1 MINKFVSIVELPEL
15 YNILHEI
22 NSLFSFEVKNFKD
35 ISDFIKEIES
45 NNHEFSDVVLISKKN
60 KNLSTIKKIDTN
72 CLILLDS
79 TPVKI
84 NSLIETINIQL
95 IKKKYNSQS
104 QIHIKNYTLNLN
116 SRTIFNENNKLKL
129 TEREIEVILYLGE
142 KNIKHNIL
150 DLQKNIWGYSIHLET
165 HTVETHIYRLR
176 KKISDKFNDENFIL
190 SHQDGY
196 FIDQKINPA

>member
-15 YNILHEI
+15 YNILREI

-45 NNHEFSDVVLISKKN
+45 NNHEFSDLVLISENN
-60 KNLSTIKKIDTN
+60 KNLSSIKKIDTN
-72 CLILLDS
+72 GLILLDS

-104 QIHIKNYTLNLN
+104 QIHIKNYILNLN
-116 SRTIFNENNKLKL
+116 SRTISNENNKLKL

-150 DLQKNIWGYSIHLET
+150 DLQKNIWGYSIDLET

>member
-22 NSLFSFEVKNFKD
+22 NSLFSFEVKNFKN
-35 ISDFIKEIES
+35 ISDFIKEIDS
-45 NNHEFSDVVLISKKN
+45 TNHEFSDVVLISKNN

-72 CLILLDS
+72 GLILLDS

-116 SRTIFNENNKLKL
+116 SRTISNENNKLKL

-150 DLQKNIWGYSIHLET
+150 DLQKNIWGYSIDLET

>member
-15 YNILHEI
+15 YNILREI
-22 NSLFSFEVKNFKD
+22 NSLFSFEVKNFEN

-45 NNHEFSDVVLISKKN
+45 NNHEFSDLVLISENN
-60 KNLSTIKKIDTN
+60 KNLSSIKKIDTN
-72 CLILLDS
+72 GLILLDS

-104 QIHIKNYTLNLN
+104 QIHIKNYILNLN
-116 SRTIFNENNKLKL
+116 SRTISNENNKLKL

-150 DLQKNIWGYSIHLET
+150 DLQKNIWGYSIDLET

>member
-15 YNILHEI
+15 YNILREI
-22 NSLFSFEVKNFKD
+22 NSLFSFEVKNFEN
-35 ISDFIKEIES
+35 ISDFIKEIKS
-45 NNHEFSDVVLISKKN
+45 NNREFSDLVLISENN
-60 KNLSTIKKIDTN
+60 KNLSSIKKIDTN
-72 CLILLDS
+72 GLILLDS

-104 QIHIKNYTLNLN
+104 QIHIKNYILNLN
-116 SRTIFNENNKLKL
+116 SRTISNENNKLKL

-150 DLQKNIWGYSIHLET
+150 DLQKNIWGYSIDLET

>member
-15 YNILHEI
+15 YNILREI
-22 NSLFSFEVKNFKD
+22 NSLFSFEVKNFEN

-45 NNHEFSDVVLISKKN
+45 NNHEFSDLVLISENN
-60 KNLSTIKKIDTN
+60 KNLSSIKKIDTN
-72 CLILLDS
+72 GLILLDS

-104 QIHIKNYTLNLN
+104 QIHIKNYILNLN
-116 SRTIFNENNKLKL
+116 SRTISNENNKLKL

-150 DLQKNIWGYSIHLET
+150 DLQKNIWGYSIDLET

-176 KKISDKFNDENFIL
+176 KKISNKFNDENFIL
-190 SHQDGY
+190 SHKNGY
-196 FIDQKINPA
+196 FIN

>member
-22 NSLFSFEVKNFKD
+22 NSLFSFEVKNFKN

-45 NNHEFSDVVLISKKN
+45 KNHEFSDVVLILKNN

-72 CLILLDS
+72 GLILLDS

-116 SRTIFNENNKLKL
+116 SRTISNENNKLKL

-150 DLQKNIWGYSIHLET
+150 DLQKNIWGYSIDLET

>member
-22 NSLFSFEVKNFKD
+22 NSLFSFEVKNFKN

-45 NNHEFSDVVLISKKN
+45 KNHEFSDVVLILKNN

-72 CLILLDS
+72 GLILLDS

-95 IKKKYNSQS
+95 IKKK
-104 QIHIKNYTLNLN
+104 I
-116 SRTIFNENNKLKL
+116 
-129 TEREIEVILYLGE
+129 
-142 KNIKHNIL
+142 
-150 DLQKNIWGYSIHLET
+150 
-165 HTVETHIYRLR
+165 
-176 KKISDKFNDENFIL
+176 
-190 SHQDGY
+190 
-196 FIDQKINPA
+196 

>member
-22 NSLFSFEVKNFKD
+22 NSLFSFEVKNFKN
-35 ISDFIKEIES
+35 ISDFIKEIDS
-45 NNHEFSDVVLISKKN
+45 KNHEFSDVVLISKNN

-72 CLILLDS
+72 GLILLDS

-116 SRTIFNENNKLKL
+116 SRTISNENNKLKL

-150 DLQKNIWGYSIHLET
+150 DLQKNIWGYSIDLET

>member
-15 YNILHEI
+15 YNILREI
-22 NSLFSFEVKNFKD
+22 NSLFSFEVKNFEN
-35 ISDFIKEIES
+35 ISDFIKEIKS
-45 NNHEFSDVVLISKKN
+45 NNREFSDLVLISENN
-60 KNLSTIKKIDTN
+60 KNLSSIKKIDTIG
-72 CLILLDS
+72 LILLDS

-84 NSLIETINIQL
+84 NSLIERINIQL

-104 QIHIKNYTLNLN
+104 QIHIKNYILNLN
-116 SRTIFNENNKLKL
+116 SRTISNENNKLKL

-150 DLQKNIWGYSIHLET
+150 DLQKNIWGYSIDLET

>member
-15 YNILHEI
+15 YNILREI
-22 NSLFSFEVKNFKD
+22 NSLFSFEVKNFEN
-35 ISDFIKEIES
+35 ISDFIKEIKS
-45 NNHEFSDVVLISKKN
+45 NNREFSDLVLISENN
-60 KNLSTIKKIDTN
+60 KNLSSIKKIDTN
-72 CLILLDS
+72 GLILLDS

-84 NSLIETINIQL
+84 NSLIERINIQL

-104 QIHIKNYTLNLN
+104 QIHIKNYILNLN
-116 SRTIFNENNKLKL
+116 SRTISNENNKLKL

-150 DLQKNIWGYSIHLET
+150 DLQKNIWGYSIDLET